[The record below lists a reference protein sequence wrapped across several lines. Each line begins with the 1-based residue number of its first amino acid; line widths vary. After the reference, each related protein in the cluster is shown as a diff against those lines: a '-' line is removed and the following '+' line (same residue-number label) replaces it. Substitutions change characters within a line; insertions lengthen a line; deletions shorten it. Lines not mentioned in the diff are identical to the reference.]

1 LWLPKFLEKKVLS
14 RQTEE
19 EISKHTQKDA
29 KESSHEEQSRHQELH
44 LQQEQH
50 NIQRKE
56 EQENLH
62 RQEEGRGNDLQLK
75 EQTKQKRHHILQQEQ
90 LNLQRKEEETSM
102 QQQQDLPRK
111 VEVQPNIHEE
121 KLPPESQQK
130 QPVSPLSP
138 SATRKYHLSHISKT
152 PQCEA
157 LTPAES
163 STLIVNNSLASLRTP
178 QQQRRLV
185 NPLSVG
191 TETANATP
199 ATRIPLVKLKR
210 ILSNSKPKIARSNSA
225 GKISP
230 VKEELCSRKAL
241 RSVDQSKKK
250 KPQPLCDGLFNT
262 S

>member
-44 LQQEQH
+44 FQQEQH

-130 QPVSPLSP
+130 QPVSPSSP
-138 SATRKYHLSHISKT
+138 SATIKYHLSRISKT

-157 LTPAES
+157 TNMKRFFYKIYCIMVSYSITLLQAPSSVLYYFALTY
-163 STLIVNNSLASLRTP
+163 SLHCLP
-178 QQQRRLV
+178 Q
-185 NPLSVG
+185 SD
-191 TETANATP
+191 
-199 ATRIPLVKLKR
+199 LK
-210 ILSNSKPKIARSNSA
+210 P
-225 GKISP
+225 
-230 VKEELCSRKAL
+230 
-241 RSVDQSKKK
+241 
-250 KPQPLCDGLFNT
+250 
-262 S
+262 